1 MAERIKKFDFKQ
13 NLIWVLT
20 ILIGSA
26 LYSLGFDLFWKP
38 AALNGGGVSGLALII
53 VKVTGFASVGLLN
66 FIINI
71 PLFIAGRAKLGNRFF
86 IGSCIGMLFSS
97 LTLDLF
103 DRISVPQLDNVFL
116 PVIYGGLIC
125 GLGIGLI
132 IRAGASAGG
141 SDILIRLI
149 KMKYQNASVGTIS
162 LIIDCSIILLNALV
176 FKDIQTAL
184 YSGISVFIYSK
195 VFDAVI
201 YSFDFSRVALII
213 SKNHDSIA
221 QSISEHLHRGVTFLE
236 GEGYY
241 TREHTRVVM
250 TALPN
255 KQLPELKQ
263 LVTEAD
269 PHAFIIIQD
278 SHNILGEGFQKYSK
292 TNL

>member
-1 MAERIKKFDFKQ
+1 MKNKKDIIWK
-13 NLIWVLT
+13 NTLWVLT
-20 ILIGSA
+20 ILVGSA

-53 VKVTGFASVGLLN
+53 VKVTGFASVGVLN
-66 FIINI
+66 FVINV

-86 IGSCIGMLFSS
+86 VGSCIGMLFSS

-103 DRISVPQLDNVFL
+103 DHIQPPALDNVLL
-116 PVIYGGLIC
+116 PVIYGGIVC
-125 GLGIGLI
+125 GFGIGLI

-162 LIIDCSIILLNALV
+162 LVIDICIIALNALV
-176 FKDIQTAL
+176 FRDIQTAL

-201 YSFDFSRVALII
+201 YSFDYSRVALII
-213 SKNHDSIA
+213 SKEHDAIA
-221 QSISEHLHRGVTFLE
+221 QTISDHLHRGVTFLE
-236 GEGYY
+236 GEGFY

-263 LVTEAD
+263 LVTEVD
-269 PHAFIIIQD
+269 PRAFVIIQD

>member
-1 MAERIKKFDFKQ
+1 MRKILKKIDFKKD
-13 NLIWVLT
+13 LIWVLT

-26 LYSLGFDLFWKP
+26 LYSLGFDLFWKN
-38 AALNGGGVSGLALII
+38 ASLNGGGVSGLALVI
-53 VKVTGFASVGLLN
+53 VKITGFASVGVLN

-86 IGSCIGMLFSS
+86 FGSCLGMLFSS
-97 LTLDLF
+97 ITLDLF
-103 DRISVPQLDNVFL
+103 DRIHAPALDNVLL
-116 PVIYGGLIC
+116 PVIYGGIVC
-125 GLGIGLI
+125 GFGIGLI
-132 IRAGASAGG
+132 VRAGASAGG
-141 SDILIRLI
+141 SDILIRLV

-162 LIIDCSIILLNALV
+162 MIIDCCVILLNALV
-176 FKDIQTAL
+176 FRDIQTAL

-213 SKNHDSIA
+213 SKDHEAIA
-221 QSISEHLHRGVTFLE
+221 KTISEHLHRGVTFLE

-241 TREHTRVVM
+241 TREHTRIVM

-269 PHAFIIIQD
+269 PNAFVIIQD

>member
-1 MAERIKKFDFKQ
+1 MAKALKKFDFKQ

-20 ILIGSA
+20 ILLGSS

-103 DRISVPQLDNVFL
+103 DRIPVPQLDNVLL
-116 PVIYGGLIC
+116 PAIYGGVIC
-125 GLGIGLI
+125 GFGIGLI

-162 LIIDCSIILLNALV
+162 LVIDCCIILLNALV

-184 YSGISVFIYSK
+184 YSGISVYIYSK

-201 YSFDFSRVALII
+201 YSFDYSRVALII
-213 SKNHDSIA
+213 SKNHDIIA

>member
-1 MAERIKKFDFKQ
+1 MAIATKNKVLKEVV
-13 NLIWVLT
+13 WVLT
-20 ILIGSA
+20 ILVGAA
-26 LYSLGFDLFWKP
+26 LYSIGFDLFWKP
-38 AALNGGGVSGLALII
+38 AALNGGGVSGRSLII
-53 VKVTGFASVGLLN
+53 FKATGFASVG
-66 FIINI
+66 IINFLI
-71 PLFIAGRAKLGNRFF
+71 NVPLFVAGRAKLGNRFF

-97 LTLDLF
+97 VTLDLF
-103 DRISVPQLDNVFL
+103 DRIPVPQMDNIFL
-116 PVIYGGLIC
+116 PIIYGGIIC
-125 GLGIGLI
+125 GLGVGLI
-132 IRAGASAGG
+132 VRSNATAGG

-149 KMKYQNASVGTIS
+149 KMKRQNASVGTIS
-162 LIIDCSIILLNALV
+162 LCIDTCVILLNAVV

-213 SKNHDSIA
+213 SKHHGEIA
-221 QSISEHLHRGVTFLE
+221 EVIAEKMQRGVTLLE

-241 TREHTRVVM
+241 THEHTKVVM

-263 LVTEAD
+263 LVTGVD
-269 PHAFIIIQD
+269 PDAFIIIQD

>member
-1 MAERIKKFDFKQ
+1 MARKIRQFSWKQ
-13 NLIWVLT
+13 NLVWVLT
-20 ILIGSA
+20 ILAGSA

-53 VKVTGFASVGLLN
+53 VKVTGFASVGILN
-66 FIINI
+66 FIINV
-71 PLFIAGRAKLGNRFF
+71 PLFIAGKAKLGNRFF
-86 IGSCIGMLFSS
+86 VGSCIGMLFSS

-103 DRISVPQLDNVFL
+103 DKIPPPPLDNVLL
-116 PVIYGGLIC
+116 PAIYGGVIC
-125 GLGIGLI
+125 GFGIGLI

-162 LIIDCSIILLNALV
+162 LIIDTCVIAVNALV
-176 FKDIQTAL
+176 FRDIQTAL
-184 YSGISVFIYSK
+184 YSGISVYIYSK

-201 YSFDFSRVALII
+201 YSFDYSRVALII
-213 SKNHDSIA
+213 SKEHEAIA
-221 QSISEHLHRGVTFLE
+221 ESISNHLHRGVTFLE

-269 PHAFIIIQD
+269 PHAFVIIQD

-292 TNL
+292 TSL